1 MKKFIWS
8 FCVLQFM
15 IISCLGFS
23 AIGGPAYGRNLS
35 ADAIEGQELKSTS
48 QRGVTLKG
56 TIKEDVSNS
65 KQLTGIGVI
74 GIRFIHQSG
83 FPSYI
88 EQIYPNSPASRA
100 GLRPKD
106 LIFAI
111 DEVRTDH
118 LNSDSV
124 YQLLAGDPGTK
135 VKVFITRG
143 QSMFNV
149 EIVREDLANLSPD
162 VQNRYLSGPIAVP
175 VSPRDLIP
183 YH

>member
-1 MKKFIWS
+1 
-8 FCVLQFM
+8 M
-15 IISCLGFS
+15 IISCLGFNFS
-23 AIGGPAYGRNLS
+23 SI
-35 ADAIEGQELKSTS
+35 AIEEQELKSAPWTDS
-48 QRGVTLKG
+48 LRDITLKG
-56 TIKEDVSNS
+56 TVKEDVNGI

-88 EQIYPNSPASRA
+88 EQIYSNSPASRA
-100 GLRPKD
+100 GLRSKD

-111 DEVRTDH
+111 DGVRTDH

-135 VKVFITRG
+135 VKIFITRG

-149 EIVREDLANLSPD
+149 ELIREDLANLSPD
-162 VQNRYLSGPIAVP
+162 IQNRYLSGPIAVP

>member
-1 MKKFIWS
+1 MKKFIQS
-8 FCVLQFM
+8 FCILQFM
-15 IISCLGFS
+15 IISLTSFCSS
-23 AIGGPAYGRNLS
+23 ANAV
-35 ADAIEGQELKSTS
+35 EEQELKSAPWTDS
-48 QRGVTLKG
+48 PKDITLKG
-56 TIKEDVSNS
+56 TIKEDVSQA
-65 KQLTGIGVI
+65 KLLTGIGVI

-88 EQIYPNSPASRA
+88 EQIYSNSPASRA
-100 GLRPKD
+100 GLRSKD

-111 DEVRTDH
+111 DGIRTDR
-118 LNSDSV
+118 LNSEGV

-135 VKVFITRG
+135 VKVFITRS

-149 EIVREDLANLSPD
+149 EIVREDLANLSSD

-175 VSPRDLIP
+175 VSPKDLIP

>member
-1 MKKFIWS
+1 MKKFIRT
-8 FCVLQFM
+8 FCLLQFM
-15 IISCLGFS
+15 IISLSGF
-23 AIGGPAYGRNLS
+23 NLS
-35 ADAIEGQELKSTS
+35 VHALEEQKLKSAPWANS
-48 QRGVTLKG
+48 PKDITLKG
-56 TIKEDVSNS
+56 AVKEDVSNA

-83 FPSYI
+83 YPSYI
-88 EQIYPNSPASRA
+88 EQIYPNSPASHS
-100 GLRPKD
+100 GLSPKD

-111 DEVRTDH
+111 DGVRTDH

-135 VKVFITRG
+135 VKLFITRG

-149 EIVREDLANLSPD
+149 ELLREDLANLSPD

-175 VSPRDLIP
+175 VGPKDLIP

>member
-1 MKKFIWS
+1 MKKLIRS
-8 FCVLQFM
+8 FSILLFM
-15 IISCLGFS
+15 IISLTSFS
-23 AIGGPAYGRNLS
+23 TNAA
-35 ADAIEGQELKSTS
+35 EEQELKSAPW
-48 QRGVTLKG
+48 VENVKDITLKG
-56 TIKEDVSNS
+56 NIKEEVSEER
-65 KQLTGIGVI
+65 QLTGIGVI

-100 GLRPKD
+100 GLKPKD
-106 LIFAI
+106 LIFTI
-111 DEVRTDH
+111 DGVRTDH

-135 VKVFITRG
+135 VRIFITRG
-143 QSMFNV
+143 QSMFNI
-149 EIVREDLANLSPD
+149 ELQREDLANLSPD

-175 VSPRDLIP
+175 VNPRDLVP

>member
-1 MKKFIWS
+1 MKKFIWT
-8 FCVLQFM
+8 FCILQFM
-15 IISCLGFS
+15 IISCLGFDFS
-23 AIGGPAYGRNLS
+23 ANAF
-35 ADAIEGQELKSTS
+35 EEQELKLVLGADSS
-48 QRGVTLKG
+48 KNVILKG
-56 TIKEDVSNS
+56 TIKEDVSNA

-100 GLRPKD
+100 GLRTKD

-111 DEVRTDH
+111 DGVRTDH

-135 VKVFITRG
+135 VKIFITRG

-149 EIVREDLANLSPD
+149 ELQREDLANLSPE

>member
-1 MKKFIWS
+1 
-8 FCVLQFM
+8 M
-15 IISCLGFS
+15 IISLTGFS
-23 AIGGPAYGRNLS
+23 LNAS
-35 ADAIEGQELKSTS
+35 AIETDSAGL
-48 QRGVTLKG
+48 TLKG
-56 TIKEDVSNS
+56 TIKEDVSNA

-88 EQIYPNSPASRA
+88 EQIYSNSPAAQA

-111 DEVRTDH
+111 DGVRTDH

-124 YQLLAGDPGTK
+124 YQLLAGEPGTR

-149 EIVREDLANLSPD
+149 EVVREDLANLSPE
-162 VQNRYLSGPIAVP
+162 VQNRYLSGPIAIP
-175 VSPRDLIP
+175 VNPRDLIP

>member
-1 MKKFIWS
+1 MKNLTWLYCIS
-8 FCVLQFM
+8 LFM
-15 IISCLGFS
+15 ITSLTGFCLNANAF
-23 AIGGPAYGRNLS
+23 
-35 ADAIEGQELKSTS
+35 EEQELKSAPWADVAKE
-48 QRGVTLKG
+48 VTLKG
-56 TIKEDVSNS
+56 TVKEEVGEA

-111 DEVRTDH
+111 DGVRTDH

-124 YQLLAGDPGTK
+124 YQLLAGDPGTR
-135 VKVFITRG
+135 VKVFVTRG

-149 EIVREDLANLSPD
+149 ELQREDLANLSTD

-175 VSPRDLIP
+175 LNLKDFVP

>member
-1 MKKFIWS
+1 MQKLTCLFVI
-8 FCVLQFM
+8 FLFM
-15 IISCLGFS
+15 IISCLGFNLNVS
-23 AIGGPAYGRNLS
+23 AI
-35 ADAIEGQELKSTS
+35 EEQELKSAS
-48 QRGVTLKG
+48 LSNNPGAVILKG
-56 TIKEDVSNS
+56 TIKEDVSNA

-100 GLRPKD
+100 GLRTKD

-111 DEVRTDH
+111 DGIRTDH

-135 VKVFITRG
+135 VKIFITRG
-143 QSMFNV
+143 QSMFNL
-149 EIVREDLANLSPD
+149 ELVREDLANLSPD

-175 VSPRDLIP
+175 

>member
-1 MKKFIWS
+1 MKKFIWAYC
-8 FCVLQFM
+8 FFLFM
-15 IISCLGFS
+15 IILCLGFNFN
-23 AIGGPAYGRNLS
+23 AY
-35 ADAIEGQELKSTS
+35 AVEEQELKLAPWTD
-48 QRGVTLKG
+48 RPRDVTLKG
-56 TIKEDVSNS
+56 TIKEDVSNA

-83 FPSYI
+83 YPSYV

-111 DEVRTDH
+111 DGVRTDH

-124 YQLLAGDPGTK
+124 YQLLAGDPGTR
-135 VKVFITRG
+135 VKIFITRG
-143 QSMFNV
+143 QSMFNI
-149 EIVREDLANLSPD
+149 ELLREDLANLSPD

-175 VSPRDLIP
+175 VGPKDLIP

>member
-1 MKKFIWS
+1 MKSHKRS
-8 FCVLQFM
+8 FAILLLM
-15 IISCLGFS
+15 IISCSLELKAF
-23 AIGGPAYGRNLS
+23 AL
-35 ADAIEGQELKSTS
+35 EEQELKSGS
-48 QRGVTLKG
+48 LANSAKEFTLKG
-56 TIKEDVSNS
+56 TVQEDVSGA

-74 GIRFIHQSG
+74 GIRFIHQTG

-88 EQIYPNSPASRA
+88 EQIYPNSPASKA
-100 GLRPKD
+100 GLRPND
-106 LIFAI
+106 LVFAI
-111 DEVRTDH
+111 DGIRTDK
-118 LNSDSV
+118 LSSDSV

-149 EIVREDLANLSPD
+149 ELVRDDLANLSTD

-175 VSPRDLIP
+175 ISPRDLIP

>member
-1 MKKFIWS
+1 MKKFIWLS
-8 FCVLQFM
+8 CVLQFM
-15 IISCLGFS
+15 IISCLGFNFS
-23 AIGGPAYGRNLS
+23 AG
-35 ADAIEGQELKSTS
+35 AIQEQKLKSPWTDS
-48 QRGVTLKG
+48 PKDIILKG
-56 TIKEDVSNS
+56 TVKEDVSGA

-88 EQIYPNSPASRA
+88 EQIYSNSPASRS
-100 GLRPKD
+100 GLRSKD

-111 DEVRTDH
+111 DGIRTDR

-135 VKVFITRG
+135 VKIFITRG
-143 QSMFNV
+143 QSMFNI
-149 EIVREDLANLSPD
+149 ELVREDLANLSPEI
-162 VQNRYLSGPIAVP
+162 QNRYLSGPIAVP
-175 VSPRDLIP
+175 FNTKDYLP

>member
-1 MKKFIWS
+1 MKKFIRS
-8 FCVLQFM
+8 YCFLLFM
-15 IISCLGFS
+15 IISLTGFS
-23 AIGGPAYGRNLS
+23 LNAS
-35 ADAIEGQELKSTS
+35 AIETDST
-48 QRGVTLKG
+48 GLTLKG
-56 TIKEDVSNS
+56 TIKEDVSNA

-88 EQIYPNSPASRA
+88 EQIYSNSPASRA
-100 GLRPKD
+100 GLSPKD

-111 DEVRTDH
+111 DGVRTDH

-124 YQLLAGDPGTK
+124 YQLLAGDPGTR

-149 EIVREDLANLSPD
+149 EVVREDLANFSPEI
-162 VQNRYLSGPIAVP
+162 QNRYLSGPIAIP
-175 VSPRDLIP
+175 VNPRDFIP

>member
-1 MKKFIWS
+1 MKKFIRM
-8 FCVLQFM
+8 FCLFQFM
-15 IISCLGFS
+15 IISCLGF
-23 AIGGPAYGRNLS
+23 NLS
-35 ADAIEGQELKSTS
+35 ARAIQEQELKLAPFDSP
-48 QRGVTLKG
+48 RDVTVKG
-56 TIKEDVSNS
+56 AVKEEVSNT

-88 EQIYPNSPASRA
+88 EQIYSNSPASRA

-111 DEVRTDH
+111 DGIRTDH
-118 LNSDSV
+118 LNSDGV
-124 YQLLAGDPGTK
+124 YQLLAGDPGTR
-135 VKVFITRG
+135 VKIFITRG
-143 QSMFNV
+143 QSMFNL
-149 EIVREDLANLSPD
+149 ELIREDLANLSPE
-162 VQNRYLSGPIAVP
+162 VQNRYLSGPIAIP